1 MHDLLLLVFL
11 DCNYKYEPEACDGC
25 RDISMIA
32 YELENISI
40 LNMKRV
46 DYICVIWGMSR
57 SDANNK
63 LNNSKLD
70 DRDLL

>member
-1 MHDLLLLVFL
+1 
-11 DCNYKYEPEACDGC
+11 
-25 RDISMIA
+25 
-32 YELENISI
+32 
-40 LNMKRV
+40 MKRV

-57 SDANNK
+57 SDAINK